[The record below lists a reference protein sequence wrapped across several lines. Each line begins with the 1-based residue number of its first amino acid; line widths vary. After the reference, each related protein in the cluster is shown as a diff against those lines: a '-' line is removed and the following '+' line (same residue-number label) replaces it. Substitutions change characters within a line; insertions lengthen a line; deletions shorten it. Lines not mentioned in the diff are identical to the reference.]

1 MSDPGAKAATASLQ
15 LLSPVPYKA
24 SRLDRIEEWGGAEG
38 MTGEPGGP
46 ERFSAEKESEVRASF
61 ARQGLMRAIG
71 AELATLGPGRCT
83 VEVTFSE
90 SVGQQQGFFHGG
102 VIGAVAD
109 TAGGYAALSLLPVG
123 SEVVTLEYKINFLR
137 PAAGDRLL
145 AEGVVLRAGRSV
157 TVTRVDVFVDGGGRR
172 SLCAALQ
179 QSIMRALAPST
190 RSKL

>member
-1 MSDPGAKAATASLQ
+1 MGRCRSDDCGTGRVRKVFGGEGGRGARELRPAGAHAG
-15 LLSPVPYKA
+15 
-24 SRLDRIEEWGGAEG
+24 DRG
-38 MTGEPGGP
+38 
-46 ERFSAEKESEVRASF
+46 R
-61 ARQGLMRAIG
+61 
-71 AELATLGPGRCT
+71 LATLGPGRCT
-83 VEVTFSE
+83 VEVPFSE
-90 SVGQQQGFFHGG
+90 RVGQQQGFFHGG

-123 SEVVTLEYKINFLR
+123 SEVVTREYKINFLR

-157 TVTRVDVFVDGGGRR
+157 TVTRVDVFVDAGGRR

-190 RSKL
+190 RSML